1 MIVKR
6 IFMRLFEYEAKR
18 VFKENRI
25 SVPAG
30 EVVESSKGAEDIAEK
45 LGKSVVLKIQIP
57 VGGRGK
63 AGGIKVAET
72 PKEAGEIASKL
83 LGKEFSDHKVEK
95 LLVEEKLDIAK
106 ELYLG
111 ITNDDAARKPIV
123 MLSSGGGMEIEEIA
137 EKYPEKLASMRVDVR
152 RGLQPYQAR
161 GLAKRAGVE
170 SPLISSV
177 GGALWRLYGV
187 YRKHDAE
194 LTEINPLIITKD
206 GKAIAGDARLNVDDN
221 SLYRHAELKAEGVK
235 RLNERERIAREKGF
249 GYVEIDERGEIAC
262 IANGAGLGMTSF
274 DYITESGATLACF
287 LDVGGRFYDIAGDA
301 IKLVLGLPNLKTVLI
316 HSYGGVTRAD
326 RLAESACKALK
337 ELKPKIPIMIELSGT
352 GEEGAVET
360 MKREA
365 PELRKLRVKFEWLN
379 HTTVGDEDENAR
391 KGGVDTIEYPV
402 KKVVEWAGR
411 KYKRNPPEW
420 LPGRPKW
427 EAKTRANMKKMLVER
442 PEERYRRLA
451 GYE

>member
-1 MIVKR
+1 
-6 IFMRLFEYEAKR
+6 MRLFEYEAKR

-25 SVPAG
+25 PVPAG
-30 EVVESSKGAEDIAEK
+30 EVVESSKGAKNIAEK

-72 PKEAGEIASKL
+72 PKEAGEIAGKL
-83 LGKEFSDHKVEK
+83 LGKEFSGHKVGK
-95 LLVEEKLDIAK
+95 LLVEEKLDIAR

-123 MLSSGGGMEIEEIA
+123 MLSSEGGMEIEEIA
-137 EKYPEKLASMRVDVR
+137 GKYPEKLASMHVDVR

-161 GLAKRAGVE
+161 GLAKRAGVK

-177 GGALWRLYGV
+177 GGILWKLYGI
-187 YRKHDAE
+187 YRKHDAA
-194 LTEINPLIITKD
+194 LAEINPLIITKE
-206 GKAIAGDARLNVDDN
+206 GKAIDGDARLNVDDN
-221 SLYRHAELKAEGVK
+221 ALYRHAELKAEEVK

-249 GYVEIDERGEIAC
+249 GYVEIDEKGEIAC

-301 IKLVLGLPNLKTVLI
+301 IKLVLSLPNLKAVLI

-326 RLAESACKALK
+326 LLAESACKALK
-337 ELKPKIPIMIELSGT
+337 ELRPKIPIMIELSGT

-365 PELRKLRVKFEWLN
+365 PELRKLGVKFEWLN
-379 HTTVGDEDENAR
+379 HTTVGDEDEDAK
-391 KGGVDTIEYPV
+391 KGGVDTIEYPI
-402 KKVVEWAGR
+402 KKVVEWAGH

-420 LPGRPKW
+420 LPERPQW
-427 EAKTRANMKKMLVER
+427 EATTRANMKKMLVER
-442 PEERYRRLA
+442 PEEMYRRLA
-451 GYE
+451 GHE

>member
-1 MIVKR
+1 
-6 IFMRLFEYEAKR
+6 MRLLEYEAKR

-25 SVPAG
+25 PVPAG
-30 EVVESSKGAEDIAEK
+30 EVVETPEGAKNIAEK
-45 LGKSVVLKIQIP
+45 LGKSVALKIQIP

-72 PKEAGEIASKL
+72 SKEAGEVAGKL
-83 LGKEFSDHKVEK
+83 LGREFIGHKVGK

-111 ITNDDAARKPIV
+111 VTNDDAARKPII
-123 MLSSGGGMEIEEIA
+123 MLSSEGGMEIEEIA
-137 EKYPEKLASMRVDVR
+137 EKYPEKLASMHVDVR

-170 SPLISSV
+170 SHLISSV
-177 GGALWRLYGV
+177 GGIFWRLYGV
-187 YRKHDAE
+187 YRKYDAE

-206 GKAIAGDARLNVDDN
+206 GKAIAGDARLNIDDN
-221 SLYRHAELKAEGVK
+221 ALHRHAELKAEEIK
-235 RLNERERIAREKGF
+235 RLNERERIAKEKGF
-249 GYVEIDERGEIAC
+249 GYVEIDKNGEIAC
-262 IANGAGLGMTSF
+262 IANGAGLGMTAF

-301 IKLVLGLPNLKTVLI
+301 IKLVLGLPNLKAILI

-326 RLAESACKALK
+326 LLAESACKALK
-337 ELKPKIPIMIELSGT
+337 ELRPKIPIMIELSGT

-360 MKREA
+360 MRREA
-365 PELRKLRVKFEWLN
+365 PELRKLGVKFEWIN
-379 HTTVGDEDENAR
+379 HTTIGDEDEGAK
-391 KGGVDTIEYPV
+391 KGGVDTIEYPI
-402 KKVVEWAGR
+402 KRVVEWAGY
-411 KYKRNPPEW
+411 KYKRNPPNW
-420 LPGRPKW
+420 LPERPQW
-427 EAKTRANMKKMLVER
+427 ETTTRANMREMLVGR

-451 GYE
+451 GHE